1 MAISFYDSAEVKALL
16 DYPGCIDAMRR
27 AMIALSTGERPQP
40 LRQIFKVENGTYG
53 TMPGELAA
61 LSTFGA
67 KLVSVFPDPER
78 PGCTRHQGVVVAYDG
93 KTGAVSCIADAEQ
106 ITKIRTACATAVA
119 TDALA
124 RPDAQVLAIIG
135 SGVQGEAHLHA
146 LPLVRDFREILLWG
160 RSPERTRALADRMS
174 AKLGRQI
181 TIVADT
187 REAATRADVI
197 CTVTS
202 SAEPVVLAEWVKPG
216 THLNLVG
223 SSYLGPV
230 EVDSALVA
238 KARYIADY
246 RLGVLA
252 QASELAVA
260 RDAGLVDDGHVVG
273 EIGEVLAG
281 RIAGRENDDQITIY
295 KSLGHVA
302 QDLAAAAYLQ
312 ARASGNIARA
322 PASIGGEE
330 INH

>member
-1 MAISFYDSAEVKALL
+1 MSISFFDAAEVEQLL
-16 DYPGCIDAMRR
+16 DYPGCIDATRQ
-27 AMIALSTGERPQP
+27 AMIALSTGEGPQP
-40 LRQIFKVENGTYG
+40 LRQIWKVGDG
-53 TMPGELAA
+53 AWGIMPGDLAA

-67 KLVSVFPDPER
+67 KLVSVFSDPER

-124 RPDAQVLAIIG
+124 RADAEVLAVFG
-135 SGVQGEAHLHA
+135 TGVQADAHLRA
-146 LPLVRDFREILLWG
+146 VPLVREFREILLWG
-160 RSPERTRALADRMS
+160 RSPEKTREFAGRMS
-174 AKLGRQI
+174 EEIHQAI
-181 TIVADT
+181 TPVFEL
-187 REAATRADVI
+187 REAAARADVI

-202 SAEPVVLAEWVKPG
+202 SRDPVVLADWVKPG

-230 EVDSALVA
+230 EVDSALVT

-246 RLGVLA
+246 RPGVLA
-252 QASELAVA
+252 QGSEFAVA
-260 RDAGLVDDGHVVG
+260 RDAGLVDDSHVVG

-281 RIAGRENDDQITIY
+281 RIPGRENDQQITIY

-312 ARASGNIARA
+312 RRSGSRD
-322 PASIGGEE
+322 
-330 INH
+330 